1 MRYLAVIFCAVFV
14 LFSLHEAQTKI
25 IHVPADSS
33 SIHTGINGAA
43 AITDGTTYYVKKV
56 EESIV
61 ISEPLIKETNEYVT
75 VNLQEA
81 TSSLSKAGEPV
92 LPVVTKVFTLPLG
105 SKISHVDV
113 SFSEGNKIGLSKPV
127 QLGPEP
133 IPKTGMRVPKETVKN
148 SEIYESVELYP
159 SNSFSYSMGAGIK
172 GDERVIFLTVH
183 CYPVRYSPSLGMLY
197 YSERVDIR
205 VTYEEP
211 IVPISFPDVYD
222 MVIIAPS
229 MFSEELQPLIDHKND
244 RGVQTVLKTTEEIYG
259 EYTGRDEPEKI
270 KYFIK
275 DAIETWNV
283 RFVLLV
289 GGAAQVPGRYTHI
302 YFEYDY
308 QDEWVFLSD
317 LYYADVYDEE
327 LNFSSWD
334 SNENDVFGEYNWYGN
349 TDEVDL
355 YPDVYLGRLACVNE
369 SQVITCVNKI
379 ITYETEK
386 AHTQDW
392 FTNLVLMGGDSLP
405 GDEEQVDEGEYVNQ
419 HVIDTLDW
427 FIPTRVWAS
436 NGLLYDAAN
445 ISDAINDGAGFV
457 FFNGHGNTTVWA
469 THPHESYQWIPPGS
483 YTNSHINALSN
494 GNQLP
499 IVISDACYHCQY
511 DVASYCFGWTFITN
525 PNGGAIGYLGGTDID
540 VSYGGVDIVTKGIE
554 RLCVIMT
561 TNYKNGDATF
571 GELWGNGITTYLSPV
586 MDEIDYITVEEFQPF
601 GDPSLLIAGDSQK
614 PVKPTTPEGEIE
626 GSVGQ
631 EYTYTS
637 STTDPDG
644 DSLYYLFYWG
654 DETYS
659 EWVGPHA
666 SGEVAEAGHTW
677 TDSGSYQIK
686 VIAKDENGVFS
697 EWSGEL
703 NVAMFEYVRGDA
715 NGDGVIDIA
724 DVVYLINYLFI
735 DGPAPEPLEAGNA
748 NCDEVVDIADV
759 VYLINYLFIGGPPP
773 CEP

>member
-1 MRYLAVIFCAVFV
+1 
-14 LFSLHEAQTKI
+14 
-25 IHVPADSS
+25 
-33 SIHTGINGAA
+33 
-43 AITDGTTYYVKKV
+43 
-56 EESIV
+56 
-61 ISEPLIKETNEYVT
+61 
-75 VNLQEA
+75 
-81 TSSLSKAGEPV
+81 LS
-92 LPVVTKVFTLPLG
+92 
-105 SKISHVDV
+105 
-113 SFSEGNKIGLSKPV
+113 
-127 QLGPEP
+127 
-133 IPKTGMRVPKETVKN
+133 
-148 SEIYESVELYP
+148 
-159 SNSFSYSMGAGIK
+159 
-172 GDERVIFLTVH
+172 
-183 CYPVRYSPSLGMLY
+183 
-197 YSERVDIR
+197 
-205 VTYEEP
+205 
-211 IVPISFPDVYD
+211 
-222 MVIIAPS
+222 
-229 MFSEELQPLIDHKND
+229 
-244 RGVQTVLKTTEEIYG
+244 
-259 EYTGRDEPEKI
+259 
-270 KYFIK
+270 
-275 DAIETWNV
+275 
-283 RFVLLV
+283 
-289 GGAAQVPGRYTHI
+289 
-302 YFEYDY
+302 
-308 QDEWVFLSD
+308 
-317 LYYADVYDEE
+317 
-327 LNFSSWD
+327 FSSWD

-379 ITYETEK
+379 IAYETEK

-419 HVIDTLDW
+419 HVLDTLDW

-436 NGLLYDAAN
+436 NGQLYDAAN
-445 ISDAINDGAGFV
+445 ISDAINNGAGFV

-469 THPHESYQWIPPGS
+469 THPHESSQWIPPGY
-483 YTNSHINALSN
+483 YTNSHVNALSN
-494 GNQLP
+494 GGKLP
-499 IVISDACYHCQY
+499 IVVSDACYHCQY

-571 GELWGNGITTYLSPV
+571 GELWGNGINTYLSPV

-614 PVKPTTPEGEIE
+614 PAKPATPEGEIE

-644 DSLYYLFYWG
+644 DSLHYLFDWS

-659 EWVGPHA
+659 EWVGPCA
-666 SGEVAEAGHTW
+666 SGDTAEASHTW
-677 TDSGSYQIK
+677 TDQGSYQIK

-697 EWSGEL
+697 EWSDEL
-703 NVAMFEYVRGDA
+703 TVAISEYIRGDA

-735 DGPAPEPLEAGNA
+735 DGPAPDPLWVGDA
-748 NCDEVVDIADV
+748 NCDDVVNIADV
-759 VYLINYLFIGGPPP
+759 VYLINYLFTGGPPP
-773 CEP
+773 GC